1 MPGTCSAPSCVPRHR
16 ADVHARSAARA
27 DESVPFLLRH
37 RVLHSGRRARKRF
50 LRGIRQIGGT
60 WSESGG
66 KALSQFD
73 IISTSKCTSG
83 QTSGPPRRLGG
94 RVEAPDLGRHTAGG
108 LMAEGGIETSRSAP
122 ATLHDVARE
131 AGVSLAT
138 ASRSLNGST
147 RKVNEEYRKRVLEAA
162 ARLDYSPNLSAQ
174 AVARGTTTTVALLVA
189 DIADPYFSSIAAGV
203 VAEADTARLIV
214 TMAATERDPERE
226 LELVRTLRGQ
236 RPRVMILAGLAAHD
250 RPHRGRARRG
260 APRLRALGR
269 PRRADQPQRA
279 RPAHR
284 ARREPRGRRG
294 ARARARR
301 TSATGDSRS
310 SPAARDCARRPTAS
324 RASAPAWPRPAAS
337 CATTT

>member
-1 MPGTCSAPSCVPRHR
+1 SAPSCVP
-16 ADVHARSAARA
+16 DIARMYMPARLPVPMSPYRSCCAIACSTRVEVRESASSGASANRRITL
-27 DESVPFLLRH
+27 ES
-37 RVLHSGRRARKRF
+37 S
-50 LRGIRQIGGT
+50 
-60 WSESGG
+60 G
-66 KALSQFD
+66 KALSHFG
-73 IISTSKCTSG
+73 IISTSNCTLG
-83 QTSGPPRRLGG
+83 QTSDPPG
-94 RVEAPDLGRHTAGG
+94 RPRGRAEAPARGRHNAGG
-108 LMAEGGIETSRSAP
+108 MMADGGIETGRSAP

-236 RPRVMILAGLAAHD
+236 RPR
-250 RPHRGRARRG
+250 
-260 APRLRALGR
+260 
-269 PRRADQPQRA
+269 
-279 RPAHR
+279 
-284 ARREPRGRRG
+284 
-294 ARARARR
+294 
-301 TSATGDSRS
+301 
-310 SPAARDCARRPTAS
+310 
-324 RASAPAWPRPAAS
+324 
-337 CATTT
+337 